1 MKKQERTFKSHFKH
15 LSKNSKT
22 KKCTSLIFKSTLKWH
37 FYTCYEWLLGGKPH
51 CTRQD
56 LLLNKHAQDQTVN
69 LIFIP
74 DLIHTIKYYQLGTN
88 GIDKLTAMIKFLNG
102 QKISCSFVKEN
113 WETYEHF
120 AIKIIK
126 SLELNYWMWYSDN
139 LQKKL

>member
-1 MKKQERTFKSHFKH
+1 MNGYLGENPTVLGRT
-15 LSKNSKT
+15 
-22 KKCTSLIFKSTLKWH
+22 
-37 FYTCYEWLLGGKPH
+37 
-51 CTRQD
+51 
-56 LLLNKHAQDQTVN
+56 LLNKHAQDQTVN